1 MLQHRK
7 RTERLFP
14 TRSLSVL
21 DQRPTSTLEGP
32 QAASFKDWHLECR
45 AGIEQSP
52 GCKPLATGRRL
63 RSPVGSQKGAPC
75 YPLGSSW
82 LRHLLPIPF
91 NFSAAWKSSSWAGVS
106 LSCSGPRGQ
115 VEQGRGW
122 RAELQIR
129 HQSASQTNLD
139 LSIKAAPLSRP
150 WDGMRLALQTNSARP
165 QGHIPVLNPNRTT
178 DLFSQREQRLTMG
191 HAFMTVQVSRFL
203 WTFQG

>member
-1 MLQHRK
+1 MQGWNRAEPWMQTFGNRK
-7 RTERLFP
+7 KVKEPSGLSER
-14 TRSLSVL
+14 
-21 DQRPTSTLEGP
+21 
-32 QAASFKDWHLECR
+32 C
-45 AGIEQSP
+45 
-52 GCKPLATGRRL
+52 PLL
-63 RSPVGSQKGAPC
+63 
-75 YPLGSSW
+75 PLGSSW

-129 HQSASQTNLD
+129 HQSASQTNLA
-139 LSIKAAPLSRP
+139 LSLKAAPLSRP

-191 HAFMTVQVSRFL
+191 HAFMTVRVSCFL

>member
-1 MLQHRK
+1 M
-7 RTERLFP
+7 
-14 TRSLSVL
+14 
-21 DQRPTSTLEGP
+21 
-32 QAASFKDWHLECR
+32 ECR

-52 GCKPLATGRRL
+52 GCKHLATGRRI

-115 VEQGRGW
+115 VEQGAG
-122 RAELQIR
+122 EQSLQVR

-139 LSIKAAPLSRP
+139 LSIKAVSLSRP
-150 WDGMRLALQTNSARP
+150 WDGMCLALQTNSAQP

-191 HAFMTVQVSRFL
+191 HAFMTVWVSHFL